1 MNLSI
6 VVAKVVRENAQY
18 KYKLVGKG
26 ERYLVQ
32 HQEGDNSGNAVMKY
46 LTPYAKEPVVIEGV
60 SLQKHSDIVE
70 SFGEMI
76 YKAVVQHVVEDIDTG
91 RLHKS
96 KRNYFINGDSYS
108 DAYEALL
115 AEANNW
121 VGLSEIISLSKTN
134 IIEVLYDN
142 CD

>member
-1 MNLSI
+1 
-6 VVAKVVRENAQY
+6 
-18 KYKLVGKG
+18 
-26 ERYLVQ
+26 
-32 HQEGDNSGNAVMKY
+32 
-46 LTPYAKEPVVIEGV
+46 
-60 SLQKHSDIVE
+60 
-70 SFGEMI
+70 MI

-91 RLHKS
+91 RFLKS
-96 KRNYFINGDSYS
+96 KRNHFINGDSYS